1 MDRKELADMEGKER
15 KTAENIITPWKIL
28 ANLKSFWWFCL
39 IPLVLCGLL
48 VYKDTMSTYAAN
60 QAAAQKDTYIA
71 SALIFYPTEV
81 EADGLGN
88 MVIFKSKN
96 TIEKVNEIMVEKGYA
111 PYDEGTDLLDVGHTM
126 ASYGLTLVGEGEERM
141 LVMAQ
146 AFAESML
153 LVIEEATGISGHIV
167 DDAMV
172 APCMIDASG
181 TIRIYE
187 EASERQVSLSIRDF
201 LTWKRLMVLC
211 AGVFLGLALIFVA
224 ILFDQKIRCREELEA
239 FCELPCLGVTGAKK
253 EKDKKL
259 ILSLIDAM
267 CEDKQ
272 IKKLMLVSVS
282 KEKMLADL
290 ARSMKT
296 EAETYD
302 VLTCEQAEKNAEAM
316 NHCRMSDAVVLTVR
330 KNVDSVVSVKRALAN
345 LEMIQADVLGYIMT
359 E

>member
-1 MDRKELADMEGKER
+1 MEGKER

-39 IPLVLCGLL
+39 IPLVLCGIL
-48 VYKDTMSTYAAN
+48 VYRDTMSTYAVN

-71 SALIFYPTEV
+71 SALIFYPTEI

-96 TIEKVNEIMVEKGYA
+96 TIEKVNEIMVEKGYE
-111 PYDEGTDLLDVGHTM
+111 PFDEDYDLLDVGHTM

-141 LVMAQ
+141 RVMAQ

-153 LVIEEATGISGHIV
+153 VVIEEATGIPGHIV
-167 DDAMV
+167 DAATV
-172 APCMIDASG
+172 APCMIDATG
-181 TIRIYE
+181 NIRIYE
-187 EASERQVSLSIRDF
+187 DVSQRQVSLSIRDF

-211 AGVFLGLALIFVA
+211 AGVFFGLALIFVV

-239 FCELPCLGVTGAKK
+239 FCELPCLGVTGGRKQ
-253 EKDKKL
+253 KDKKL
-259 ILSLIDAM
+259 IVSLVNAM
-267 CEDKQ
+267 CEDQ
-272 IKKLMLVSVS
+272 QVKKMMLVSVS
-282 KEKMLADL
+282 KEKLLADL
-290 ARSMKT
+290 AMTFT
-296 EAETYD
+296 EESKAYT
-302 VLTCEQAEKNAEAM
+302 VLTCEHAEKEAEAM
-316 NHCRMSDAVVLTVR
+316 KQCRQSDAVVLTVR

-345 LEMIQADVLGYIMT
+345 LEMIQANVLGYIMT

>member
-1 MDRKELADMEGKER
+1 MEGKER

-39 IPLVLCGLL
+39 IPLVLCGIL
-48 VYKDTMSTYAAN
+48 VYKDTMATYAVN

-71 SALIFYPTEV
+71 SALIFYPTEI

-96 TIEKVNEIMVEKGYA
+96 TIEKVNEIMVEKGYV
-111 PYDEGTDLLDVGHTM
+111 PFDEEYDLLDVGHTM

-141 LVMAQ
+141 RVMAQ

-153 LVIEEATGISGHIV
+153 VVIEEATGIPGHIV
-167 DDAMV
+167 DDATV

-187 EASERQVSLSIRDF
+187 EVSERQVSLSIRDF

-211 AGVFLGLALIFVA
+211 AGVFFGLALIFVV

-239 FCELPCLGVTGAKK
+239 FCELPCLGVTGGRK
-253 EKDKKL
+253 EKDRNL
-259 ILSLIDAM
+259 IVSLVSAM
-267 CEDKQ
+267 CEDQ
-272 IKKLMLVSVS
+272 QVKKMMLVSVS
-282 KEKMLADL
+282 KEKLLTDL
-290 ARSMKT
+290 AKSFREES
-296 EAETYD
+296 EAYA
-302 VLTCEQAEKNAEAM
+302 VLTCEQAEKEAETM
-316 NHCRMSDAVVLTVR
+316 NQCRQSDAVVLTVR

-345 LEMIQADVLGYIMT
+345 LEMIQANVLGYIMT